1 MLTSLHGT
9 SNMYVCVMD
18 LGENECVYA
27 KNLMLKF
34 ILLLELDPSFDES
47 QDDIYVYRLYTNN
60 LLDTFE
66 KKLILMK
73 FARIC
78 NLMP

>member
-1 MLTSLHGT
+1 MRF
-9 SNMYVCVMD
+9 
-18 LGENECVYA
+18 YA

-47 QDDIYVYRLYTNN
+47 QDDIRIYKLYTNN

-66 KKLILMK
+66 KKLILMN

>member
-1 MLTSLHGT
+1 
-9 SNMYVCVMD
+9 MD

-47 QDDIYVYRLYTNN
+47 QDDI
-60 LLDTFE
+60 
-66 KKLILMK
+66 
-73 FARIC
+73 RI
-78 NLMP
+78 